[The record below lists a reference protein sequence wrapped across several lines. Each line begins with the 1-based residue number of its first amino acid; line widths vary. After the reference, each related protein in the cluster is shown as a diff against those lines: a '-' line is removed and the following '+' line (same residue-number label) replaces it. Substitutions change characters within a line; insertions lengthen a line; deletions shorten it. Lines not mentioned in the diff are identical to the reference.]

1 VIREEMA
8 MKTRSIIMHTLAA
21 VCAAALSLA
30 AGGAFAGER
39 VLLAPDTPKSKIVS
53 MNPSEVDPSLLP
65 LDFIEDLN
73 TTGVPRDVDI
83 EVWRLIVSGKKVR
96 NALSLTYDELGRMK
110 QIKKRVILICPGVF
124 VDYAEWE
131 GVPLEEI
138 LEAAKVRH
146 GFQRV
151 SFRSEDGFSS
161 SFTKEQVK
169 NNLLFLAMKVNGE
182 VLPKEHGFPVRLV
195 AEDILG
201 GSWVKWV
208 KSIEVE

>member
-1 VIREEMA
+1 M
-8 MKTRSIIMHTLAA
+8 
-21 VCAAALSLA
+21 
-30 AGGAFAGER
+30 
-39 VLLAPDTPKSKIVS
+39 LLAPDTPKSKIVN
-53 MNPSEVDPSLLP
+53 MNPGEVDPSLLP
-65 LDFIEDLN
+65 LDSVEDLN
-73 TTGVPRDVDI
+73 TTGGVPPDI
-83 EVWRLIVSGKKVR
+83 DIGTWRLSVKGKKTR
-96 NALSLTYDELGRMK
+96 SPLSFTYEELSGME
-110 QIKKRVILICPGVF
+110 QVKKRVILICPGVF

-131 GVPLEEI
+131 GVPLEKI
-138 LEAAKVRH
+138 LEAAKVRE
-146 GFQRV
+146 GFTRITI
-151 SFRSEDGFSS
+151 RSEDGFSS